1 MPPRSAAS
9 SAGTGMNIERFF
21 ASFPL
26 HRSPSNT
33 RPAVPPSPAGS
44 RPPRRGRAFSRWRN
58 DVRRMLASLTAKLA
72 SPAPE
77 SRVRPPA
84 QARTF
89 PRLERTRQH
98 LYRPGAFHGDRS
110 GQSRP
115 FLRHASSENV
125 CRSAYYDCAFSS
137 SPDEKMTRNRFA
149 KQRSRTNVLAPHLP
163 PRQSASCVCD
173 GHIPQKPLNSHLETT
188 GR

>member
-1 MPPRSAAS
+1 MPPRPAICRE
-9 SAGTGMNIERFF
+9 GDEHRKIF

-33 RPAVPPSPAGS
+33 RPAVPPSIAGS
-44 RPPRRGRAFSRWRN
+44 RPPRKGRAFSRWRN

-72 SPAPE
+72 SPAPK

-84 QARTF
+84 QARTL
-89 PRLERTRQH
+89 PRSERTGRR

-110 GQSRP
+110 GRFRP
-115 FLRHASSENV
+115 FLRHAPSENT
-125 CRSAYYDCAFSS
+125 CRRACYDCTFSS
-137 SPDEKMTRNRFA
+137 SPDEKPARNRFA
-149 KQRSRTNVLAPHLP
+149 KQRLRTNVLAPHLP